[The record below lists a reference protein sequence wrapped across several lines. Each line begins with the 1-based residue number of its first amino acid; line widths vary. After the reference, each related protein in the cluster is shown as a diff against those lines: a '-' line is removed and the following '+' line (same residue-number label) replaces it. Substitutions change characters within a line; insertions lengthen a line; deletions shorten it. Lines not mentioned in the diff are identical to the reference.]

1 VPSGKKPESG
11 VEKLGGDMI
20 KKIDSIKSKESVS
33 KLKDYDELKS
43 DMLEK
48 GTPYTNQ

>member
-1 VPSGKKPESG
+1 
-11 VEKLGGDMI
+11 MI
-20 KKIDSIKSKESVS
+20 KKIDSIKSKESVT

-48 GTPYTNQ
+48 GTSTSNQ